1 MRPVRT
7 TMIVAF
13 AFGVGDVAGVLTYLN
28 GHSVPQAML
37 AAGTAAG
44 SAAQLLIQVLG
55 RGAERPSSPSDD
67 ATHGGEPRSN
77 VS

>member
-1 MRPVRT
+1 
-7 TMIVAF
+7 
-13 AFGVGDVAGVLTYLN
+13 
-28 GHSVPQAML
+28 ML